1 MCGIIGYV
9 GSGAAKELLLHGLER
24 LEYRGYDSAGIALR
38 ENGSLEYVR
47 AVGNLQ
53 FLKDAAGPN
62 GSKSNHGLGHTRW
75 ATHGA
80 VNEQNAHPL
89 TGCEDGRLAIVLNG
103 IIENYRELK
112 ESLEADGH
120 RFSSETDAE
129 VVVHLIEHA
138 YEGDL
143 LEAVRAVYGRLE
155 GHFAFVVIHHDHP
168 DLLVGARRQCPLVV
182 GVGDGEMFLA
192 SSIAA
197 FLKETR
203 KVQLIE
209 DGEVVAITPDGARF
223 FTEAGEVEHKEV
235 EPIDWDDESA
245 VKGGYETFMLKEIYE
260 QPEAVRETIG
270 DRARR
275 GKLVLEGIGLNELE
289 IQNLRRSEEHTS
301 ELQSRLHLVCRLLL
315 EKKNNTIATE

>member
-9 GSGAAKELLLHGLER
+9 GNRAAKELLLHGLER

-62 GSKSNHGLGHTRW
+62 GSQSNHGLGHTRW

-89 TGCEDGRLAIVLNG
+89 TGCEDGRVAVVLNG
-103 IIENYRELK
+103 IVENFRELK

-129 VVVHLIEHA
+129 VVTHLVERH
-138 YEGDL
+138 YSGDL
-143 LEAVRAVYGRLE
+143 IAAVRAAYGELE
-155 GHFAFVVIHHDHP
+155 GHFAFVVIHNDHP

-182 GVGDGEMFLA
+182 GVGEREMYLA
-192 SSIAA
+192 SAVAA
-197 FLKETR
+197 FLRETR
-203 KVQLIE
+203 RIQLLE
-209 DGEVVAITPDGARF
+209 DGEIVAITPAGAR
-223 FTEAGEVEHKEV
+223 VY
-235 EPIDWDDESA
+235 D
-245 VKGGYETFMLKEIYE
+245 GGGDLADQET
-260 QPEAVRETIG
+260 G
-270 DRARR
+270 
-275 GKLVLEGIGLNELE
+275 
-289 IQNLRRSEEHTS
+289 
-301 ELQSRLHLVCRLLL
+301 
-315 EKKNNTIATE
+315 